1 MIIVTLSVVVLNI
14 VMLNV
19 VAPEVGLTEVFEV
32 LAAPL
37 QLVVDLNIL
46 KSRVHNLFSSSLTKK
61 QKPATPLV
69 PGKSLRPSLIF
80 ESKGGTYYSGASFK
94 CCLLR

>member
-1 MIIVTLSVVVLNI
+1 MIIVTLSVVMMSI

-19 VAPEVGLTEVFEV
+19 VVPEVGLTEVFEV

-46 KSRVHNLFSSSLTKK
+46 KSRVHNLLSSSLTKK
-61 QKPATPLV
+61 AKTSHAACPWKVYPA
-69 PGKSLRPSLIF
+69 
-80 ESKGGTYYSGASFK
+80 
-94 CCLLR
+94 